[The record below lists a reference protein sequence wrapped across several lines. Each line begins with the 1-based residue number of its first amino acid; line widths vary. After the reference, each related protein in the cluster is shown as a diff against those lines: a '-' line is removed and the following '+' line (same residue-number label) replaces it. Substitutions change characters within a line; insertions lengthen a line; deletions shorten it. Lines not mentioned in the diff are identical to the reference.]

1 MMAKMRRWRVPVA
14 RGAVQ
19 VSVMVL
25 IAVGPWFGLA
35 NGSICTLTVGGV
47 TLSCPLSF
55 LQGSAGASTILVGI
69 IGSIAIPILIA
80 LFMGRIFCGWI
91 CPASLGLEL
100 SRNLL
105 TSGKPTTSTGRNPI
119 QFLGV
124 VLIGAFLASSALFH
138 YPFFCIFCPVG
149 VICRNVISFTQYG
162 ALGMDVIFIP
172 AFMLFE
178 AVFARWCPEICPL
191 GAMTTII
198 SRFNFLNPRINEA
211 KCVKCQVCN
220 RVCPMRIQV
229 LEGKDLNS
237 CSKCLKCSE
246 GCPTDAIDW
255 KSGREP
261 P

>member
-1 MMAKMRRWRVPVA
+1 MTKMRRWRVPVA

-19 VSVMVL
+19 VSVMAL

-35 NGSICTLTVGGV
+35 NGSICTLTVGEI
-47 TLSCPLSF
+47 TLSCPLGF
-55 LQGSAGASTILVGI
+55 LQGTVGASAILIGI

-80 LFMGRIFCGWI
+80 LLVGRIFCGWI
-91 CPASLGLEL
+91 CPASLGFEL
-100 SRNLL
+100 FRNLH
-105 TSGKPTTSTGRNPI
+105 TSRKPTRLTRRNPI
-119 QFLGV
+119 QFLGFIF
-124 VLIGAFLASSALFH
+124 LGAFLVSSALFH

-149 VICRNVISFTQYG
+149 VICRNVISYTQYG
-162 ALGMDVIFIP
+162 ALGMDMIFIP
-172 AFMLFE
+172 ALILFE

-191 GAMTTII
+191 GAMTTIF

-211 KCVKCQVCN
+211 KCIKCQICN
-220 RVCPMRIQV
+220 RVCPMRVQV

-246 GCPTDAIDW
+246 NCPTDAIDW
-255 KSGREP
+255 KSGRRP